1 MSTIFRTS
9 INFQEEVHES
19 PETAHLFPSETQPD
33 EVLSIKQM
41 LERHVRGLPVDGEK
55 TDGQYYPPEIGYI
68 PDLKELDLTEIEE
81 YRDYYAELVTK
92 ADEQIKKQQA
102 EEAEQAAAR
111 KKEEEEDKAL
121 LKSLRNNSKSGEADK
136 PQKSGGQ

>member
-19 PETAHLFPSETQPD
+19 PETTHLFPSETQPD
-33 EVLSIKQM
+33 EVLSIAEM
-41 LERHVRGLPVDGEK
+41 LSRHVRGLPVDGEK
-55 TDGQYYPPEIGYI
+55 TDGQYYPPEMGYI
-68 PDLKELDLTEIEE
+68 PDLKELDLTEMEE

-102 EEAEQAAAR
+102 EEAEQAEAR
-111 KKEEEEDKAL
+111 KKEEDEDKAL
-121 LKSLRNNSKSGEADK
+121 LKSLRNNSKPAEGGK
-136 PQKSGGQ
+136 PQKSEGQ